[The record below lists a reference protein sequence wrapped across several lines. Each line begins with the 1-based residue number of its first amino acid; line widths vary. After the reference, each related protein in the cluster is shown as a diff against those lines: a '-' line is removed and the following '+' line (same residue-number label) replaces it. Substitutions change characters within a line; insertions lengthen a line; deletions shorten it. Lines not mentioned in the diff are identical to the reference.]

1 MKTLFSKAYISLNKH
16 KPVFVDIFI
25 FGCIVILTIFHL
37 SYFSTFIK
45 HSIVAFVCV
54 ISHLYTY
61 KYSASS
67 VPAFTYS
74 IAKLKFQTFF
84 VLYTILYSCIFSQHA
99 LHHTHIAPSSSCTIL
114 CKIFSVKRAF
124 EWP

>member
-84 VLYTILYSCIFSQHA
+84 VLYTIIAVFSHNT
-99 LHHTHIAPSSSCTIL
+99 LSITHILHRAVPAPYFVR
-114 CKIFSVKRAF
+114 FSR
-124 EWP
+124 